1 MPSLVFRRPA
11 IPLPLALKSPP
22 PALARSSLR
31 VYLAVVILLATVPLA
46 VLSFVLITRERDSA
60 QAQLEEGLRSLARSH
75 ALLVDSE
82 LGATI
87 ESLTIV
93 ARSEAVTEGRHTE
106 LHAHLQDIVRIVP
119 NWHGLYL
126 TDLRSRV
133 LLSTLGPLEVAHEA
147 PPDDVQQRQTL
158 EQGLAV
164 IRGLEMEPISGR
176 PMTSVQV
183 PVRIDGEV
191 RFILGAW
198 IPATR
203 WQSVLQNTSMPKGG
217 FVHIFDGNHRI
228 LAHSMNPALY
238 MAQSLPGDAPERS
251 DTAINGL
258 YRASLMGDE
267 AAFLAWQRT
276 ARGGWGVGVG
286 IPAEPVERAR
296 MQGLMAAGGGGL
308 LSLAAGMWMAWLI
321 GRRVTLPLRQ
331 LAHSGAAGIT
341 RPILITEIA
350 QLRDALHSLEA
361 DRESAI
367 DRLRATADELQVIFS
382 TTPVGLAIA
391 QDQEGQT
398 VLRNTALMAMWGA
411 SPQQPEG
418 TARVLQ
424 EGRELSPLEQPLQ
437 RCARQGVAL
446 DNLELEVIH
455 PDGQTLQVL
464 AHALP
469 LRDANGRLR
478 GAVAGF
484 VDITQR
490 VQAQNRIVLAE
501 QRLRESRQMV
511 ELAQQA
517 GKVGFFDYNFD
528 DHRVHGTAGLAQLLG
543 MPAQAFEYPWRQW
556 LQCIDPRDMDQV
568 ESAIKDSATEK
579 SAEIR
584 FEFRSRERDDDPR
597 WFASRCA
604 LMFGDGDEPVHLI
617 GVVLDITEQK
627 FAERDRA
634 DFLAEQQKA
643 RFIAENANRAKDE
656 FLAMLGHE
664 LRNPLGAISAA
675 AEVMNRSPSPEM
687 ADRARI
693 IIQRQTRHLAHL
705 MEDLLDVT
713 RVISGKITLSL
724 EPQDLKRCV
733 ESVLNTMQIADQL
746 ARHTLQ
752 LDLQPAWVLADA
764 TRTEQIINNLLT
776 NALKYTPQDGTIRIA
791 TWQEA
796 ETGVL
801 QLSDN
806 GVGMSKT
813 LVAMVFDLF
822 VQGERSLDRRQGGL
836 GVGLTLVR
844 RLAELHGGRATA
856 QSEGPHQGSCFTV
869 YLPKAAQGRLAPVE
883 ILPVATT
890 DRTIVIVEDN
900 VDAREALRVMLEMDG
915 YKVETAEDG
924 GAGLDLILRLQ
935 PDAALVDIGLPVLNG
950 LEVAAH
956 VRRAGLTLRMVA
968 VSGYG
973 QAADVE
979 QALAAGFDS
988 HVIKPIDPM
997 ILAQQLS

>member
-1 MPSLVFRRPA
+1 M
-11 IPLPLALKSPP
+11 
-22 PALARSSLR
+22 R
-31 VYLAVVILLATVPLA
+31 VYLAVVILIATVPLA

-75 ALLVDSE
+75 ALLVESE

-87 ESLTIV
+87 ESLTIL
-93 ARSEAVTEGRHTE
+93 ARSQALVEQRHSE
-106 LHAHLQDIVRIVP
+106 LHSHLQDIVRIVP

-126 TDLRSRV
+126 NDLRGRT
-133 LLSTLGPLEVAHEA
+133 LLSTLRPFDATDVPAPTGGDTQRPTAEQSLPL
-147 PPDDVQQRQTL
+147 
-158 EQGLAV
+158 
-164 IRGLEMEPISGR
+164 IRGLEIEPLSGD

-203 WQSVLQNTSMPKGG
+203 WQNVLQNISTPKDG
-217 FVHIFDGNHRI
+217 FVHIFDGQHRI
-228 LAHSMNPALY
+228 LAHSKNPSPYLG
-238 MAQSLPGDAPERS
+238 QGLPDDAPERS
-251 DTAINGL
+251 DTALNGL
-258 YRASLMGDE
+258 RRADLLEGGT
-267 AAFLAWQRT
+267 AFLAWQRT
-276 ARGGWGVGVG
+276 ARGEWGVGVG
-286 IPAEPVERAR
+286 IPAEPVEQAR
-296 MQGLMAAGGGGL
+296 QQGLMAAAGGGM

-341 RPILITEIA
+341 GPIPITEIA

-391 QDQEGQT
+391 QDQEGQS
-398 VLRNTALMAMWGA
+398 VLRNTALMAMLGA
-411 SPQQPEG
+411 NPQKPEG
-418 TARVLQ
+418 SARVLQ
-424 EGRELSPLEQPLQ
+424 EGRELIPLEQPLQ
-437 RCARQGVAL
+437 RCASQGVAI

-490 VQAQNRIVLAE
+490 VQAQSRIVLAE

-528 DHRVHGTAGLAQLLG
+528 DHTVRGTAGLAQLMG
-543 MPAQAFEYPWRQW
+543 MPAQAFEYPWDQW
-556 LQCIDPRDMDQV
+556 LQCIDPHDADEVQ
-568 ESAIKDSATEK
+568 SAIQVSAAEK

-584 FEFRSRERDDDPR
+584 FEFRSRERHADPR
-597 WFASRCA
+597 WFASRCS

-643 RFIAENANRAKDE
+643 RMVAENANRAKDE

-687 ADRARI
+687 ADRART

-713 RVISGKITLSL
+713 RVISGKITLSR

-733 ESVLNTMQIADQL
+733 ESVLSTMQIADQL
-746 ARHTLQ
+746 TRHTVV

-776 NALKYTPQDGTIRIA
+776 NALKYTPQNGTIRIA
-791 TWQEA
+791 TRQE
-796 ETGVL
+796 EDTGVL
-801 QLSDN
+801 ELSDD
-806 GVGMSKT
+806 GVGMSEA

-856 QSEGPHQGSCFTV
+856 QSDGPNQGSCFTV
-869 YLPKAAQGRLAPVE
+869 YLPRAAQGRLAPAE
-883 ILPVATT
+883 TSPVATT

-915 YKVETAEDG
+915 YRVETAGDG

-950 LEVAAH
+950 LEVAAQ
-956 VRRAGLTLRMVA
+956 VRRAGLTLRLVA

-997 ILAQQLS
+997 VLAQRLN